1 MFTFST
7 FSRRSRVLTAK
18 KSTKKRDSRAKLL
31 FCQSKPISQFFAVV
45 AAVVAAVVVAVAP
58 QNLGRSGNSKI
69 PDRLAFSRHMK
80 TRN

>member
-1 MFTFST
+1 MFRFST
-7 FSRRSRVLTAK
+7 FLRRSRVLTAK

-45 AAVVAAVVVAVAP
+45 AAVVVAVAP

-69 PDRLAFSRHMK
+69 PDRLGFSRHTK